1 MGAAKRIAK
10 EQIAAVYGLGAAL
23 GILERGNPDDDLH
36 ALVDALTGCR
46 SISKLTETQ
55 GRAVIAEL
63 RRRAGDA
70 PQSRRKPK
78 QHPTTP
84 GGMTDGQQR
93 KVWKLMYDLQKVS
106 PSSAPI
112 GERLCGVIYKELAV
126 DATPRTPFRW
136 LDYKQGVQ
144 LIEALKKY
152 VNHAGNSGKGGDTDD
167 GSTGTAGAASPGGP
181 AG

>member
-63 RRRAGDA
+63 RRRAGDT

-93 KVWKLMYDLQKVS
+93 KVWKLMYDLQKAS

-126 DATPRTPFRW
+126 DATPRAPFRW

-152 VNHAGNSGKGGDTDD
+152 VDHAGWTGKEGGADV
-167 GSTGTAGAASPGGP
+167 GAARNVESAPAGGP
-181 AG
+181 EG